1 MEAYK
6 TLRAYIKK
14 EGIVTQKR
22 ILKREEFLKKANSV
36 DTNIYFIE
44 KGSVRVFFKEELEEH
59 TLYFGYKESIITA
72 LDSFFSNKNSELEI
86 EALKKTEV
94 SYVSKKEFLKFISY
108 HEEYQKLWYKV
119 LEEII
124 VHQAEREKDLLIS
137 SPIKRYQKVLK
148 RKPELFQE
156 IPNKYIA
163 SYLRMTPETLSR
175 AKKTLI

>member
-14 EGIVTQKR
+14 EGIATQRKV
-22 ILKREEFLKKANSV
+22 LNREEFLKRAHSI

-44 KGSVRVFFKEELEEH
+44 KGSVRVFFVEDFEEH
-59 TLYFGYKESIITA
+59 TFYFGYKESIITA
-72 LDSFFSNKNSELEI
+72 LDSFFSGKNSQLEI

-94 SYVSKKEFLKFISY
+94 SYLSKEEFLKFIFSRQ
-108 HEEYQKLWYKV
+108 EYQELWYRV

-137 SPIKRYQKVLK
+137 SPVKRYQRVLK
-148 RKPELFQE
+148 RRPELFQE

-163 SYLRMTPETLSR
+163 SYLRMSPETLSR
-175 AKKTLI
+175 VKKTLI

>member
-6 TLRAYIKK
+6 ALRAYIKK
-14 EGIVTQKR
+14 EGIVTEKR
-22 ILKREEFLKKANSV
+22 VLKREEFLKRANSV

-44 KGSVRVFFKEELEEH
+44 KGSVRVFFVEEYEEH

-72 LDSFFSNKNSELEI
+72 LDSFFSNKSSKLEI
-86 EALKKTEV
+86 EVLKKTEI
-94 SYVSKKEFLKFISY
+94 SYLSKDKFIKFISSKTL
-108 HEEYQKLWYKV
+108 YQELWYRV

-137 SPIKRYQKVLK
+137 SPIKRYQRVLK
-148 RKPELFQE
+148 RRPELFQE

-175 AKKTLI
+175 VKKH

>member
-44 KGSVRVFFKEELEEH
+44 KGSVRVFFKEEFEEH

-72 LDSFFSNKNSELEI
+72 LDSFFSNKSSELEI

-148 RKPELFQE
+148 RRPELFQE

-163 SYLRMTPETLSR
+163 SYLRMSPETLSR

>member
-6 TLRAYIKK
+6 ALRACIKS
-14 EGIVTQKR
+14 EGIVTQNR
-22 ILKREEFLKKANSV
+22 ILKREEFLKISESI

-44 KGSVRVFFKEELEEH
+44 KGGVRVFFEENFEEH

-72 LDSFFSNKNSELEI
+72 IDSFFSNSKSEI
-86 EALKKTEV
+86 EIQALRKTEV
-94 SYVSKKEFLKFISY
+94 NFLSKKEFTKFISS
-108 HEEYQKLWYKV
+108 HSKYQNLWYKV

-124 VHQAEREKDLLIS
+124 VHQSEREKDLLIS
-137 SPIKRYQKVLK
+137 SPIKRYQRVLE
-148 RKPELFQE
+148 RRPELFQE

-175 AKKTLI
+175 IKKILI